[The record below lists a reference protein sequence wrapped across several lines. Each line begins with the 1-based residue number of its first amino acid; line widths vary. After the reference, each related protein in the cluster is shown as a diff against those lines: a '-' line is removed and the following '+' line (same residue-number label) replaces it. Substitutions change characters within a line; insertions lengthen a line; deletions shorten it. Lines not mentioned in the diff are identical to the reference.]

1 MLFVWGNI
9 SMHLKLLLYGKET
22 LLFSNCDEALLLL
35 QLNRPKCV
43 LRTAKSWRSLI
54 ACSFHHLQA
63 LIASL
68 MIINEIV
75 YIKKYSIQYFMSS
88 RLGQSWLR
96 AFLSLRRISKKVIG
110 TLNVKATQ
118 PFHVLARSCAMTAR
132 PPQTT
137 GRNSGGGK
145 GGPLLQP
152 RREEREREEGGDN
165 APPTFAYWR
174 YLCEARLASK
184 GRNCHLFCFSE
195 IW

>member
-1 MLFVWGNI
+1 MVRKLF
-9 SMHLKLLLYGKET
+9 
-22 LLFSNCDEALLLL
+22 FSPIVTKPCFYCNLTVLSACYA
-35 QLNRPKCV
+35 

-118 PFHVLARSCAMTAR
+118 PFTFWRVRVQWRQGRRKRQVETA
-132 PPQTT
+132 
-137 GRNSGGGK
+137 GVGK
-145 GGPLLQP
+145 GGRYCNLEEKRGKEKKEAITRHPPL
-152 RREEREREEGGDN
+152 RIDV
-165 APPTFAYWR
+165 TFAKLGSPPKAETATYFAF
-174 YLCEARLASK
+174 LKFDS
-184 GRNCHLFCFSE
+184 F
-195 IW
+195 